1 MTQDIGDWATYLSDE
16 KNKDYFDS
24 LLSFLNSRVGH
35 EIYPPRGTWF
45 KAFEYSSF
53 SSTKVVILGQDPYHG
68 EGQAEGLSF
77 SVPKGMGIP
86 PSLRNIYKELDQ
98 DDVDFTNPGHGHLEN
113 WAKQGVLLLNSVLTV
128 EKNSPASHANQGWEV
143 FTDQVITLLNDNKDN
158 LVFLLWG
165 AYANKKSVLIDSNK
179 HLILSAAHPS
189 PFSAHKGF
197 LGCKH
202 FSKTNNYLKS
212 SNQELIDWSLPL

>member
-1 MTQDIGDWATYLSDE
+1 MNQSVGDWSKYLSKE
-16 KNKDYFDS
+16 KEKDYFIS
-24 LLSFLNSRVGH
+24 LYSFLNSRISS
-35 EIYPPRGTWF
+35 EIYPPRGQWF

-53 SSTKVVILGQDPYHG
+53 NSTKVIILGQDPYHG
-68 EGQAEGLSF
+68 DGQAEGLSF
-77 SVPKGMGIP
+77 SVPKGVTIP

-98 DDVDFTNPGHGHLEN
+98 DDVDFTEPGHGHLRN

-128 EKNSPASHANQGWEV
+128 EKNSPASHSNQGWEV
-143 FTDQVITLLNDNKDN
+143 FTDQVIRLLNENKNN

-165 AYANKKSVLIDSNK
+165 AYANKKSELIDTKK

-197 LGCKH
+197 FGCKH
-202 FSKTNNYLKS
+202 FSKTNIFLKS
-212 SNQELIDWSLPL
+212 TNQELIDWRLSI

>member
-1 MTQDIGDWATYLSDE
+1 MTQDIGDWAPYLKEE

-24 LLSFLNSRVGH
+24 LLSFLNSRVDC
-35 EIYPPRGTWF
+35 EIFPPRGTWF

-53 SSTKVVILGQDPYHG
+53 SSTRVVILGQDPYHG

-77 SVPKGMGIP
+77 SVPKGMSIP

-143 FTDQVITLLNDNKDN
+143 FTDHVIKLLNEKKSN

-165 AYANKKSVLIDSNK
+165 AYANKKSELIDTKK

-197 LGCKH
+197 FGCKH

-212 SNQELIDWSLPL
+212 SNQELIEWSLLL